1 MQKKRNQLQR
11 CKSKVTFLAYLDT
24 HPWLQNETYYWT
36 GDRKIKCQVCD
47 KIIPTASKMK
57 QHSKGIKHKK
67 KLVDHYKN
75 RLSSLMY
82 HADILSNEIESNHA
96 DILSNEIESIQNH
109 MTVDNVE
116 IDIETIEDNMMR
128 KTHLKVFDVAEDCL
142 NGIVNNVS
150 EVHSAL
156 DVLNEDEEID
166 KVRVDKA
173 EAKQMQEMK
182 SSLSVP
188 IDLFALGEGENMK
201 DFVNAFELK
210 LRKMW
215 NHANA
220 WKLMYS

>member
-1 MQKKRNQLQR
+1 
-11 CKSKVTFLAYLDT
+11 
-24 HPWLQNETYYWT
+24 
-36 GDRKIKCQVCD
+36 
-47 KIIPTASKMK
+47 
-57 QHSKGIKHKK
+57 
-67 KLVDHYKN
+67 
-75 RLSSLMY
+75 MY
-82 HADILSNEIESNHA
+82 HA

-109 MTVDNVE
+109 ITVDNVE
-116 IDIETIEDNMMR
+116 IDMETIEDNMIE
-128 KTHLKVFDVAEDCL
+128 KEETHLKAFDVAEDCL

-201 DFVNAFELK
+201 DFVNALEPM